1 MIMYDSCSN
10 SNKVSYSF
18 FLLQVHRSCH
28 IIDSDTRCALPEV
41 EEQPTC
47 ARAQRTW
54 ARQSVHARGRV
65 RARLLPTKVQK
76 LVESKNLQAL
86 VM

>member
-1 MIMYDSCSN
+1 MIVVAIVT
-10 SNKVSYSF
+10 KFPIVF
-18 FLLQVHRSCH
+18 FIAGSPLLSHYRQRH
-28 IIDSDTRCALPEV
+28 ALCITGRGGTA
-41 EEQPTC
+41 PTC

-54 ARQSVHARGRV
+54 ARQSVHARGYV
-65 RARLLPTKVQK
+65 RARLLSTKVQK